1 MSENTTLACPD
12 CDSAE
17 LQRARS
23 AAMCRRSD
31 PNASEYWCKY
41 CGEIVEPNERPADP
55 SGGAQQGLSKR
66 LVDMDPDDL

>member
-1 MSENTTLACPD
+1 MTKTTLACPD

-31 PNASEYWCKY
+31 PNEPEYWCRHCSKN
-41 CGEIVEPNERPADP
+41 VEANERPADP
-55 SGGAQQGLSKR
+55 SGGGQQGLSKR
-66 LVDMDPDDL
+66 LADMDADEL